1 MANGQF
7 YAERVSLLGEI
18 LKCGADIYLWKYGS
32 DGHLI
37 ETDCP
42 YLVLDKI
49 FEHTGNKKYM
59 LDQIGKYT
67 APLILSTELG
77 LIWAAIFHKKTESD
91 SALLHVL
98 GPVFHSDISRETIE
112 QSARHYNVDLG
123 WREEYIKL
131 MSGLP
136 VLSSVLF
143 FQQVLIAHYII
154 NGEQLKRSDL
164 HFQKWEPK
172 SPDSEEPRKD
182 RMQVWLA
189 ERALLNMVR
198 EGDLNYKSA
207 MNQANTLSNGI
218 QSGNKNPLLHALVS
232 CTGFTSL
239 CVREA
244 IQAGISP
251 ETAYSV
257 GDSYIQSMVEAS
269 NISELSSINH
279 AMYEDFIMRVHKH
292 RTNPGVSPQI
302 QACRD
307 YIELYIE
314 QELTLAMLAQRVGY
328 SEYHLSRK
336 FKQEMGVSIRT
347 YIRYVKIERAK
358 LLLETT
364 TDSNAQIAE
373 QLHFCSSSHFSTAFQ
388 EVVGQKPQ
396 QYRQKHQKI

>member
-1 MANGQF
+1 MTNTQSR
-7 YAERVSLLGEI
+7 AERINLLGEI
-18 LKCGADIYLWKYGS
+18 LKCGTDIFLWKYAA

-42 YLVLDKI
+42 HLVLDTI

-59 LDQIGKYT
+59 LDQVEKYT
-67 APLILSTELG
+67 APLIMSTELG
-77 LIWAAIFHKKTESD
+77 LIWAAIFHKKAEND
-91 SALLHVL
+91 SVIIYVL
-98 GPVFHSDISRETIE
+98 GPIFHSEISTHTIE
-112 QSARHYNVDLG
+112 QSVRHYDVDLS

-131 MSGLP
+131 MSELP

-154 NGEQLKRSDL
+154 NDEKLNRSDL
-164 HFQKWEPK
+164 HFQKWEHK
-172 SPDSEEPRKD
+172 SANSEEPQKD

-189 ERALLNMVR
+189 ERALLSMVR

-218 QSGNKNPLLHALVS
+218 RSGNKNPLLHAIVS

-257 GDSYIQSMVEAS
+257 GDSYIQSMVNAK
-269 NISELSSINH
+269 NTSELVSINH

-292 RTNPGVSPQI
+292 RTNPSVSPQI

-307 YIELYIE
+307 YIELYAE
-314 QELTLAMLAQRVGY
+314 KELTLAMLAQRVGY

-347 YIRYVKIERAK
+347 YIRYARIERAK
-358 LLLETT
+358 FLLETT
-364 TDSNAQIAE
+364 TYSNAQIAE
-373 QLHFCSSSHFSTAFQ
+373 QLHFCSGSHFSTAFQ
-388 EVVGQKPQ
+388 EVVGQKPL
-396 QYRQKHQKI
+396 QYRQAHQKL

>member
-1 MANGQF
+1 MTNTQSR
-7 YAERVSLLGEI
+7 AERINLLGEI
-18 LKCGADIYLWKYGS
+18 LKCGTDIFLWKYAA

-42 YLVLDKI
+42 HLVLDTI

-59 LDQIGKYT
+59 LGQVEKYT
-67 APLILSTELG
+67 APLIMSTELG
-77 LIWAAIFHKKTESD
+77 LIWAAIFHKKAEND
-91 SALLHVL
+91 SIIIYVL
-98 GPVFHSDISRETIE
+98 GPVFHSEISTHTIE
-112 QSARHYNVDLG
+112 QSVRHYDVDLS

-131 MSGLP
+131 ISELP

-154 NGEQLKRSDL
+154 NDEKLNRSDL
-164 HFQKWEPK
+164 HFQKWESK
-172 SPDSEEPRKD
+172 SADAEEPKRD

-189 ERALLNMVR
+189 ERALLSMVR

-218 QSGNKNPLLHALVS
+218 RSGNKNPLLHAIVS

-257 GDSYIQSMVEAS
+257 GDSYIQSMV
-269 NISELSSINH
+269 NVKNTSELVSINH

-292 RTNPGVSPQI
+292 RTNPSVSPQI

-307 YIELYIE
+307 YIELYAE
-314 QELTLAMLAQRVGY
+314 KELTLAMLAQRVGY

-347 YIRYVKIERAK
+347 YIRYARIERAK

-364 TDSNAQIAE
+364 TYSNAQIAE
-373 QLHFCSSSHFSTAFQ
+373 QLHFCSGSHFSTAFQ
-388 EVVGQKPQ
+388 EVVGQKPL
-396 QYRQKHQKI
+396 QYRQAHQKL